1 VSERQRSIVLIG
13 FMGSGKSSVG
23 RLLARQQNLS
33 VFDTDE
39 MVAAECGMAIPAIF
53 RQLGEERFRQG
64 ESDVLRKLNP
74 SKAAI
79 IVTGGGIVLRAE
91 NVRRLRELGTVVWLK
106 ADLEVLRERL
116 SRRKDRPLLA
126 TQNPAETI
134 ATLLE
139 ERTKFY
145 EEAADFAVD
154 TSHLSQEEVAQA
166 IRDEL
171 QVTR

>member
-1 VSERQRSIVLIG
+1 VSEGQRSIVLIG
-13 FMGSGKSSVG
+13 FMGSGKSSIG
-23 RLLARQQNLS
+23 RLLARQQNLP

-39 MVAAECGMAIPAIF
+39 MIAAERGMAIPAIF
-53 RQLGEERFRQG
+53 AKLGEERFRQA
-64 ESDVLRKLNP
+64 ESDIVRKLDG

-106 ADLEVLRERL
+106 TDLAVLRERL
-116 SRRKDRPLLA
+116 AGWKDRPLLA

-139 ERTKFY
+139 QRTKFY

-154 TSHLSQEEVAQA
+154 TSHLSHEDVAQV
-166 IRDEL
+166 IRDGL